1 MFCAVAGQYD
11 AGDGWADWSE
21 SLQSEPPG
29 WGESLHPGGAF
40 SLTP

>member
-21 SLQSEPPG
+21 SL
-29 WGESLHPGGAF
+29 HPGGAF